1 MNDQQHLGEMT
12 MQENDLLGIQY
23 NWAEKAINSWEL
35 WYAKLLTELV
45 NVTNGKEDRTG
56 TGVNSISHVSY
67 THDLRESFPLV
78 RGRFLKPENPG
89 KEMTWMLGGSSNEK
103 DLAKLGVPFW
113 SEFAD
118 ATGELGPVYG
128 YLWRHWPNPDGT
140 ETDQIA
146 YVENLLK
153 HNPTSRRILVN
164 CWHPSFI
171 PDSKTPP
178 KENYKVGKQ
187 ALTPCH
193 FAWTVTCQPMSFTD
207 RLEWVNKQDFDL
219 IAQIYSIMEKF
230 GGGPETVKY
239 MDEQNVPKFFSDL
252 QFFMRSSDTVLGLPA
267 NFNMYGHL
275 AHFIAKSH
283 NFVARNLT
291 YSGSDVHLYHNHFN
305 GVEKYLGY
313 LQDHPE
319 VFNDVGQFELNVKRD
334 SIVEYQPEDFVYI
347 NYSKEQVGPAI
358 KFPVA
363 V

>member
-1 MNDQQHLGEMT
+1 MNDQQHMEIM
-12 MQENDLLGIQY
+12 MQDNDIKGLKF
-23 NWAEKAINSWEL
+23 NWPAVAYNSWEL
-35 WYAKLLTELV
+35 WYVKLLTELHAI
-45 NVTNGKEDRTG
+45 TNGKEDRTG

-67 THDLRESFPLV
+67 THDLRHSFPSV

-89 KEMTWMLGGSSNEK
+89 KEMIWMLSGSSNEQ

-118 ATGELGPVYG
+118 STGELGPVYG
-128 YLWRHWPNPDGT
+128 YLWRHWPDPDGS

-146 YVENLLK
+146 YIENLLR
-153 HNPTSRRILVN
+153 HNPTSRRMLVN

-193 FAWTVTCQPMSFTD
+193 FAWTVTCQPMSFSD
-207 RLEWVNKQDFDL
+207 RLEWVKEHAPKLINFIYPVTGGEWTEKTSKIFD
-219 IAQIYSIMEKF
+219 EH
-230 GGGPETVKY
+230 
-239 MDEQNVPKFFSDL
+239 NVPKMFSDL
-252 QFFMRSSDTVLGLPA
+252 QFFMRSSDTILGLPA
-267 NFNMYGHL
+267 NFNMYAHL
-275 AHFIAKSH
+275 AHFIAKTH

-291 YSGSDVHLYHNHFN
+291 YSGSDVHLYHNHFD
-305 GVEKYLGY
+305 GLEKYLHY
-313 LQDHPE
+313 VYDHQSVFDE
-319 VFNDVGQFELNVKRD
+319 VTQFKLKTKRD
-334 SIVEYQPEDFVYI
+334 SIIQYRPDDFEYI
-347 NYSKEQVGPAI
+347 NYSRELVGPAI